1 MSVYK
6 PKDSPF
12 YHFDFQWRG
21 RRFHGSTKRTERREA
36 QAVERAERER
46 AKRSA
51 STSALTSE
59 SLALDHVIGRYW
71 AEVGQHHAG
80 ADNTWRDLGR
90 LIDYFGP
97 AKPLTAIT
105 GDDVARLVAW
115 RRGHKVPNTGHLITA
130 GTVNRSTTELL
141 RRLFTRAK
149 EVWGVRFD
157 REPIWRK
164 HLLKEPSERVRELR
178 EDEAD
183 RLDAAMRDD
192 YAPLFDFVRATG
204 QRKSECYLLRWAE
217 VDWGARQ
224 IKRKGKGGREI
235 TVPITDEVR
244 AILWPLRGHHPD
256 RVFTFVVQ
264 RTQGSKVRGERWPI
278 TKGGLN
284 TRWRRTRIA
293 AGLIDFRF
301 HDFRHDLA
309 TKLLRETGNLK
320 LVQKALNH
328 ADIKTTAR
336 YAHVLDEEIAVA
348 LDRVQK
354 SRKKSR
360 SAKRKVG

>member
-46 AKRSA
+46 AKQSA
-51 STSALTSE
+51 STSASTSA

-71 AEVGQHHAG
+71 DEVGQHHAG

-217 VDWGARQ
+217 VDWGTRR
-224 IKRKGKGGREI
+224 ISRKGKGGRTV
-235 TVPITDEVR
+235 TVPITDAIRE
-244 AILWPLRGHHPD
+244 ILWPLHGHHPD
-256 RVFTFVVQ
+256 RVFTYVAERTRNGKVKGQ
-264 RTQGSKVRGERWPI
+264 RYPI
-278 TKGGLN
+278 TKSGLN
-284 TRWRRTRIA
+284 TCWRRIRA
-293 AGLIDFRF
+293 AADVADFRF

-309 TKLLRETGNLK
+309 TKLLRDTGNLK
-320 LVQKALNH
+320 LVQRTLNH
-328 ADIKTTAR
+328 ADLKTTAR
-336 YAHVLDEEIAVA
+336 YAHVLDEDIAVA
-348 LDRVQK
+348 LDRIQK